1 MGIFEL
7 KCKKNNENV
16 FIGVY
21 LMIWEKI
28 LLIELFQKFKISTFL
43 FFSQKSRCVN
53 RASFDKDKIFAKIE
67 LNIEVRINKIQKAGV
82 LNVRV
87 N

>member
-1 MGIFEL
+1 MQ
-7 KCKKNNENV
+7 KNNENV

-21 LMIWEKI
+21 LMIWEKM
-28 LLIELFQKFKISTFL
+28 LLIELFLKFKICTFL
-43 FFSQKSRCVN
+43 FFSQKSSRPI

-67 LNIEVRINKIQKAGV
+67 LNIEVLINKIQKAGV

>member
-1 MGIFEL
+1 M
-7 KCKKNNENV
+7 
-16 FIGVY
+16 
-21 LMIWEKI
+21 
-28 LLIELFQKFKISTFL
+28 LLIELFQKFKISSFF
-43 FFSQKSRCVN
+43 FFSQKSRCVI

-67 LNIEVRINKIQKAGV
+67 SNIEVRINKIQKAGV

>member
-1 MGIFEL
+1 MQ
-7 KCKKNNENV
+7 KNNENV

-21 LMIWEKI
+21 LSFWEKM
-28 LLIELFQKFKISTFL
+28 LLIDKFPKFKISTFF
-43 FFSQKSRCVN
+43 FFSQKSRCVI

-67 LNIEVRINKIQKAGV
+67 SNIEVRINKIQKAGV

-87 N
+87 D

>member
-21 LMIWEKI
+21 LMIWEKM
-28 LLIELFQKFKISTFL
+28 LLIELFLKFKIGTF
-43 FFSQKSRCVN
+43 FIFSQKSSRSS

-67 LNIEVRINKIQKAGV
+67 SNIEVRINKIQKAGV

>member
-1 MGIFEL
+1 
-7 KCKKNNENV
+7 
-16 FIGVY
+16 
-21 LMIWEKI
+21 MIWEKM

-43 FFSQKSRCVN
+43 FFSQKSSRSI
-53 RASFDKDKIFAKIE
+53 RTSFDKDKIFAKIE
-67 LNIEVRINKIQKAGV
+67 SDIEVRINKIQKAGV

>member
-21 LMIWEKI
+21 LMIWEKM
-28 LLIELFQKFKISTFL
+28 LLIELFLKFKIGTF
-43 FFSQKSRCVN
+43 FIFSQKSGCASI
-53 RASFDKDKIFAKIE
+53 ASFDKDKIFAKIE
-67 LNIEVRINKIQKAGV
+67 SNIEVRINKIQKAGV

>member
-21 LMIWEKI
+21 LMIWEKM
-28 LLIELFQKFKISTFL
+28 LLIELFQKFKISTFF
-43 FFSQKSRCVN
+43 FFSQKSWCVI

-67 LNIEVRINKIQKAGV
+67 SNIEVLINKIQKAGV